1 MINKE
6 IIQTE
11 ELKKNAGKV
20 QKPKDVAAIIKQYE
34 DIICTQKLFKKEKY
48 YIFIAYHQRKAFKR
62 FKEKQKFTKLVSEFK
77 VHKGTITFKIN
88 IFKLID
94 MHPKLM
100 KSSVTLHFFKNDY
113 TDIKQIFKENLTV
126 N

>member
-6 IIQTE
+6 IIETE
-11 ELKKNAGKV
+11 ELKENAGKV

-34 DIICTQKLFKKEKY
+34 DIIRTQKNFKKEKH
-48 YIFIAYHQRKAFKR
+48 YIFIAYHQRKTFKR
-62 FKEKQKFTKLVSEFK
+62 FKEKQKFIKFVSEFK
-77 VHKGTITFKIN
+77 VHKCTITFKIN

-94 MHPKLM
+94 MHPKSM
-100 KSSVTLHFFKNDY
+100 KSSAKLHFLKNY
-113 TDIKQIFKENLTV
+113 YADIKQICKENLTV